1 MAPSVF
7 YPEAQKLAERLTDKY
22 VSPPGYVEWNK
33 MLRGMTS
40 VCNSLLNEAENRLKT
55 GLSNEATPRGEAA
68 LVMAFLSH
76 ASTDPPAFYLTK
88 ELIDAFCMTKVP
100 AMGGAPNRVLDSFV
114 LMVPHNTFEVENG
127 YISHIHVVDECLLLP
142 DDGLSAGIEY
152 FVGAV
157 TNRAYGI
164 SKVLRWDDVP
174 QDTGNDRLTAL
185 VKNVILAYN
194 YQPEMFSE
202 TPAQT
207 VGGRGSGFGKK
218 PALTRSPLATRWLGA
233 DYVIKKERL
242 DPSYAG
248 SSGRVGNPKRPHW
261 RQGHWHTVCFGPG
274 HRQRK
279 QQWFQPV
286 YINAA

>member
-1 MAPSVF
+1 V
-7 YPEAQKLAERLTDKY
+7 QKLANRLMDKY
-22 VSPPGYVEWNK
+22 VSPAGYMEWNK
-33 MLRGMTS
+33 MLRGMTA
-40 VCNSLLNEAENRLKT
+40 VCSCLLDKTDNVLQAGPLDVDKLNAEER
-55 GLSNEATPRGEAA
+55 SEAA
-68 LVMAFLSH
+68 MVMTFLSH
-76 ASTDPPAFYLTK
+76 TSTDPAAFYVKK

-114 LMVPHNTFEVENG
+114 LMVPHNTFQVQNG
-127 YISHIHVVDECLLLP
+127 YISHIHVVDRAVLYP
-142 DDGLSAGIEY
+142 DDGLTAGVEY
-152 FVGAV
+152 LVCAV
-157 TNRAYGI
+157 TSLGYGI
-164 SKVLRWDDVP
+164 VKVAHWD
-174 QDTGNDRLTAL
+174 DTGNDRLNTL

-233 DYVIKKERL
+233 DYVIKKER
-242 DPSYAG
+242 PEPAYAG

-274 HRQRK
+274 HKQRK

-286 YINAA
+286 YVNAA